1 MFYSVTSHGQLGAAR
16 ACARHV
22 CSRLGLLAS
31 SSPNITE
38 NTDILYCRINMRCK
52 GEGMGVSGGQRAMV
66 RYGHIDANALWPLP
80 LCRVCRQKPTNVSS
94 FKTHK
99 RQEPCLMAHQHKQK
113 ARGHLDGTSLVLCK
127 LTFGGCLHTT
137 CTM

>member
-52 GEGMGVSGGQRAMV
+52 GEGMGVSGGQRGKSSLTGAMV
-66 RYGHIDANALWPLP
+66 RYGHIDAN
-80 LCRVCRQKPTNVSS
+80 
-94 FKTHK
+94 
-99 RQEPCLMAHQHKQK
+99 
-113 ARGHLDGTSLVLCK
+113 
-127 LTFGGCLHTT
+127 TFGFSHLVVAVDKSHLTT
-137 CTM
+137 QKVRNHV